1 MYCVDGGREDIEG
14 LGEDNIDEKESMLR
28 SLLSPGMK
36 ILYKVSF
43 PIKEK
48 RSVDYIAM
56 HQHDKIF
63 LKIEKR
69 ISSKDRIFQELKRL
83 SKALNVNALF
93 IADRFNNEEILDDV
107 LYIRDRVGVISRD
120 TLDRVSRGKKIYIYE
135 YSGMYYVK
143 INGKKL
149 QRLRI
154 KMGYS
159 LHELANAIGVS
170 SKALQKYEEGEM
182 DMSAEKA
189 YRFIELFGEMFED
202 VVRGIDIFRDRIV
215 KSESRAMALE
225 RLREVESDD
234 KRYKLALKFS
244 SFGINAEVF
253 NAIPTDIL
261 LQSEDAKIFITYI
274 NSKYNEASI
283 ELKCKDNQFFAKT
296 FNGIAISV
304 IDSSHGREGI
314 SIAEDVGEVKVLSNV
329 EDFVKELIKSLRR

>member
-120 TLDRVSRGKKIYIYE
+120 TLDRV
-135 YSGMYYVK
+135 
-143 INGKKL
+143 
-149 QRLRI
+149 
-154 KMGYS
+154 
-159 LHELANAIGVS
+159 
-170 SKALQKYEEGEM
+170 
-182 DMSAEKA
+182 
-189 YRFIELFGEMFED
+189 
-202 VVRGIDIFRDRIV
+202 
-215 KSESRAMALE
+215 
-225 RLREVESDD
+225 
-234 KRYKLALKFS
+234 
-244 SFGINAEVF
+244 
-253 NAIPTDIL
+253 
-261 LQSEDAKIFITYI
+261 
-274 NSKYNEASI
+274 
-283 ELKCKDNQFFAKT
+283 
-296 FNGIAISV
+296 
-304 IDSSHGREGI
+304 
-314 SIAEDVGEVKVLSNV
+314 
-329 EDFVKELIKSLRR
+329 